1 LELGFSKKGGAETL
15 IGTSKFSNFL
25 LLLLI
30 MQGGFWKAL
39 IQLPILRIL
48 IVHLLCLI
56 FKAWLGDGNFPSKHS
71 CLLFTNFLF
80 T

>member
-39 IQLPILRIL
+39 IQLPILRI
-48 IVHLLCLI
+48 
-56 FKAWLGDGNFPSKHS
+56 FF
-71 CLLFTNFLF
+71 F
-80 T
+80 